1 MRQFSFL
8 FFVVVVLVS
17 TVASAQGWN
26 PEFRGKLEEEIRA
39 NDARAAEL
47 GPIIARNEHAR
58 DDCIRDF
65 QQLSAEA
72 RGMRDR
78 AHWFREGA
86 NRTMGRFRE
95 HLVHQ
100 ADDLDKNAQR
110 NEQLA
115 ATESN
120 MRDQLNALIISL
132 NELRTWHIETSR
144 QLHASLEWR

>member
-1 MRQFSFL
+1 MRQVSVL
-8 FFVVVVLVS
+8 FFAAIVLVS

-65 QQLSAEA
+65 QQLTAEA
-72 RGMRDR
+72 RGMHDR

-86 NRTMGRFRE
+86 GRTMGRFRE
-95 HLVHQ
+95 HMVHQ
-100 ADDLDKNAQR
+100 AEDLDRNAIR

-115 ATESN
+115 AAEKS
-120 MRDQLNALIISL
+120 MSDQLNSIVASL
-132 NELRTWHIETSR
+132 NELRAWHVATSR
-144 QLHASLEWR
+144 QLHESLEWR